1 LNQLAFQHKTA
12 FRGSCWN
19 QMKRACSLKPLEFAR
34 PAHNLTHSVIEQLW
48 PAVGSSDEHGLN
60 GPFDV
65 GFVTVRFGELK
76 IAARFAANAGHDV
89 VSAIFLKVI
98 NSAQTP
104 TSRASRVG

>member
-1 LNQLAFQHKTA
+1 
-12 FRGSCWN
+12 
-19 QMKRACSLKPLEFAR
+19 M
-34 PAHNLTHSVIEQLW
+34 V
-48 PAVGSSDEHGLN
+48 
-60 GPFDV
+60 PFDV
-65 GFVTVRFGELK
+65 GFVSVRFGELK

>member
-1 LNQLAFQHKTA
+1 MPAPL
-12 FRGSCWN
+12 
-19 QMKRACSLKPLEFAR
+19 SLSNLPVPLTTCHT
-34 PAHNLTHSVIEQLW
+34 PLW
-48 PAVGSSDEHGLN
+48 PTVGSSDEYGLD

-65 GFVTVRFGELK
+65 GFVSVRFGELK

-104 TSRASRVG
+104 TSRANRVG

>member
-1 LNQLAFQHKTA
+1 MSDSISSS
-12 FRGSCWN
+12 GESCTTP
-19 QMKRACSLKPLEFAR
+19 R
-34 PAHNLTHSVIEQLW
+34 QLW
-48 PAVGSSDEHGLN
+48 PAVGSSGLD

-65 GFVTVRFGELK
+65 GFVSVRFGELK

>member
-1 LNQLAFQHKTA
+1 MPAPL
-12 FRGSCWN
+12 
-19 QMKRACSLKPLEFAR
+19 SLSNLPVPLTTCHT
-34 PAHNLTHSVIEQLW
+34 PLSLW

-60 GPFDV
+60 SPFDV

>member
-1 LNQLAFQHKTA
+1 VPVPL
-12 FRGSCWN
+12 
-19 QMKRACSLKPLEFAR
+19 SLSNLPVSLTTCHTPLSSSFGL
-34 PAHNLTHSVIEQLW
+34 PS
-48 PAVGSSDEHGLN
+48 GSSDEHGLD

-65 GFVTVRFGELK
+65 GFVSVRFGELK